1 MYFAE
6 SVFDEHTKL
15 VLSPTRYWQ
24 YAASRCQLPDAKKFC
39 LFMRDIFS
47 CPSSS
52 AGLERLFSSFGLVHT
67 KWQNR
72 LGNEKVA
79 KLVKVYCHLRD
90 KNNEQSMVDS
100 VDDIEFLSSESVDEE
115 DVQIT
120 N

>member
-1 MYFAE
+1 
-6 SVFDEHTKL
+6 
-15 VLSPTRYWQ
+15 
-24 YAASRCQLPDAKKFC
+24 
-39 LFMRDIFS
+39 MRDIFS
-47 CPSSS
+47 CSSSS
-52 AGLERLFSSFGLVHT
+52 AGLERLFSSFGFVHT
-67 KWQNR
+67 KLRNR

-79 KLVKVYCHLRD
+79 KLVKVYCHLRE